1 MTALNE
7 EQQRAFAAIQ
17 EGRNIFLT
25 GPAGT
30 GKSYLLQ
37 HILENLKGKRIA
49 LTAMTGCAALLIST
63 PTHKAKTLHSWAG
76 IGLGKESSIELC
88 KKIRAT
94 YPVMKKWLCTDL
106 LVIDEISMMT
116 PDLLEKLNQIAKTL
130 RKSEKPFGGIQV
142 LFVGDF
148 FQLPPISRE
157 GDTKFAFE
165 SPQWSEIIQSTIEL
179 SVINRQK
186 DPQFQAL
193 LQEARKGKLSAPSVS
208 LLKSRIIEW
217 ESEEIK
223 PTMLYSRRADV
234 DRINFQHLKELK
246 GERHT
251 YEAKFVIASK
261 APAGTTPPSPDNP
274 VVKKMDTDASYVVEL
289 ELAVGAQVMLI
300 VNLDIDEGLANG
312 SRGIVTGFSETN
324 LPIVKFKN
332 GRHITIDY
340 HCWPLGDDEYVYRS
354 QIPLQL
360 AYAITNHKVQGA
372 TLDCALIDIGST
384 VFEYGQ
390 AYVALSR
397 VKSIDSLYVKSLD
410 QRVIKA
416 HPKVVKFYSENSAPS
431 LSA

>member
-1 MTALNE
+1 MESFTE
-7 EQQRAFAAIQ
+7 EQHKAYKAIQ
-17 EGRNIFLT
+17 EGKNIFLT

-30 GKSYLLQ
+30 GKSYLLHHLVSQ
-37 HILENLKGKRIA
+37 SKRRVV

-76 IGLGKESSIELC
+76 IGLGKESVAELC
-88 KKIRAT
+88 KKIRAS
-94 YPVMKKWLCTDL
+94 YPIHKKWLCTDL

-116 PDLLEKLNQIAKTL
+116 PDLLEKLNAIGKML

-148 FQLPPISRE
+148 FQLPPVSRE
-157 GDTKFAFE
+157 GDAKFAFE
-165 SPQWSEIIQSTIEL
+165 SPQWSEIIQQTIEL

-186 DPQFQAL
+186 DPEFQAL
-193 LQEARKGKLSAPSVS
+193 LQEARKGKLSASSVA
-208 LLKSRIIEW
+208 LLKSRMIGW

-223 PTMLYSRRADV
+223 PTMLYSRRTDV
-234 DRINFQHLKELK
+234 DRINSQHLRELT
-246 GERHT
+246 GERHK
-251 YEAKFVIASK
+251 YDAKFVIASK
-261 APAGTTPPSPDNP
+261 APSGTTPPSADNP
-274 VVKKMDTDASYVVEL
+274 IVKKMDTDASYVTEL
-289 ELAVGAQVMLI
+289 EVAIGAQVMLI
-300 VNLDIDEGLANG
+300 VNLDTDEGLANG
-312 SRGIVTGFSETN
+312 SRGVVAAFSETG

-332 GRHITIDY
+332 GMRTIMDY
-340 HCWPLGDDEYVYRS
+340 HCWPLGDDEYVFRS

-372 TLDCALIDIGST
+372 TLDCALIDIGSS

-397 VKSIDSLYVKSLD
+397 VKSLDSLYVKSLD

-416 HPKVVKFYSENSAPS
+416 HPKVIKFYQEQMHTSV
-431 LSA
+431 

>member
-1 MTALNE
+1 MESFTE
-7 EQQRAFAAIQ
+7 EQHKAYKAIQ
-17 EGRNIFLT
+17 EGKNIFLT

-30 GKSYLLQ
+30 GKSYLL
-37 HILENLKGKRIA
+37 HHLVSETKKRVA

-76 IGLGKESSIELC
+76 IGLGKESVIELC
-88 KKIRAT
+88 KKIRT
-94 YPVMKKWLCTDL
+94 SYPVHKKWLCTDL

-116 PDLLEKLNQIAKTL
+116 PELLEKLNSIAKIL

-157 GDTKFAFE
+157 GDAKFAFE
-165 SPQWSEIIQSTIEL
+165 SSEWSTIIQQTIEL

-186 DPQFQAL
+186 DLQFQAL
-193 LQEARKGKLSAPSVS
+193 LQEARKGKLSAASIT
-208 LLKSRIIEW
+208 LLKSRMIDW

-234 DRINFQHLKELK
+234 DRINAENLRKLT
-246 GERHT
+246 GERHI
-251 YEAKFVIASK
+251 YNAKFVIASK
-261 APAGTTPPSPDNP
+261 APLGTTLPSIDNP
-274 VVKKMDTDASYVVEL
+274 IVKKMDMDSSYVTEL
-289 ELAVGAQVMLI
+289 ELVIGAQVMLI
-300 VNLDIDEGLANG
+300 VNLDTDEGLANG
-312 SRGIVTGFSETN
+312 SRGVVVGFSETN

-332 GRHITIDY
+332 GNRTIIDY
-340 HCWPLGDDEYVYRS
+340 YCWPLGDDEFVLRS

-372 TLDCALIDIGST
+372 TLDCAVIDIGFS

-397 VKSIDSLYVKSLD
+397 VKSLDSLYVKSLD

-416 HPKVVKFYSENSAPS
+416 HPKVIKFYQEQIKSSV
-431 LSA
+431 